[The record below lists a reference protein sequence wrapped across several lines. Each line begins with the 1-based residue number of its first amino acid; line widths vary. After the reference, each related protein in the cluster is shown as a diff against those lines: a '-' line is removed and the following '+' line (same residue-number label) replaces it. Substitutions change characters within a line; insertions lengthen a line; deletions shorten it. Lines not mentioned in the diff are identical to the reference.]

1 MPGVLAVAQYKSFER
16 QRKSEQDRKMN
27 RQQKVLEGCDT
38 LMLDMDGTLLDLGF
52 DNYMWMH
59 HVPAE
64 YARQND
70 IDEAK
75 ARDQLYARFRNLQG
89 KLDWYC
95 LDHWSEVLNLDI
107 AALHR
112 EQNDRIGYLP
122 GARRF
127 LEAVAATDMR
137 VLMVTNSHRETLRI
151 KTEVTGV
158 ADYFDEIYTSHDLG
172 HPKEDQPFWSALQE
186 LEDFD
191 PARTLFVDDNVAV
204 LGSARTYGI
213 RMLLN
218 ILQPVL
224 HEPPLVAGDFVG
236 IYGVASLL
244 K

>member
-1 MPGVLAVAQYKSFER
+1 
-16 QRKSEQDRKMN
+16 MN
-27 RQQKVLEGCDT
+27 HSRKVLEDCET

-64 YARQND
+64 YARQKNL
-70 IDEAK
+70 DEAS
-75 ARDQLYARFRNLQG
+75 AREQLRATFRSLEG

-95 LDHWSEVLNLDI
+95 LDHWSEALGLDI

-112 EQNDRIGYLP
+112 NENDRIGYLP

-127 LEAVAATDMR
+127 LEAVAASDIR
-137 VLMVTNSHRETLRI
+137 VLMVTNSHRETLAI
-151 KTEVTGV
+151 KSEVTGV
-158 ADYFDEIYTSHDLG
+158 ADYFDEIYTSHDVG
-172 HPKEDQPFWSALQE
+172 HPKEDQPFWHALRDAE
-186 LEDFD
+186 NFN
-191 PARTLFVDDNVAV
+191 PGTTLFIDDNVAV

-224 HEPPLVAGDFVG
+224 HEPPRGASDFVG

-244 K
+244 R